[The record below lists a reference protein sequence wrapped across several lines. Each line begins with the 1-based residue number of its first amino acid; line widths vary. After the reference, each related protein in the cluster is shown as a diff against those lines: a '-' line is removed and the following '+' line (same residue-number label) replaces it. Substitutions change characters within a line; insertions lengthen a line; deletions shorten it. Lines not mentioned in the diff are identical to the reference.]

1 MDIIINPTSMTPI
14 YEQIVDRI
22 RALIKGGEIKAGEPL
37 PSVRG
42 LARQCAISALTVKK
56 AYDVLEQEGL
66 VVTVQGKGTFVAD
79 VSPNIVA
86 EELNRQVEEEFA
98 QAIAKA
104 RRLQLS
110 DADIKELVT
119 MLLDDTDDGTDGGTG
134 TTDRKGATR

>member
-1 MDIIINPTSMTPI
+1 MDIVINAASMTPI

-22 RALIKGGEIKAGEPL
+22 RALIKTGDLRAGDAL
-37 PSVRG
+37 PSVRA

-66 VVTVQGKGTFVAD
+66 VVTVQGKGTFVAE

-86 EELNRQVEEEFA
+86 EELNHQMEEEFA

-104 RRLQLS
+104 RRLRL
-110 DADIKELVT
+110 DDEEIMELVT
-119 MLLDDTDDGTDGGTG
+119 LLLDETDGEA
-134 TTDRKGATR
+134 TDTEGEMR

>member
-1 MDIIINPTSMTPI
+1 MDIVINAASMTPI

-22 RALIKGGEIKAGEPL
+22 RALIKTGDLRAGDAL
-37 PSVRG
+37 PSVRA

-66 VVTVQGKGTFVAD
+66 VVTVQGKGTFVAE

-86 EELNRQVEEEFA
+86 EELNRQMEEEFA

-104 RRLQLS
+104 RRLRL
-110 DADIKELVT
+110 DDEEIMELVT
-119 MLLDDTDDGTDGGTG
+119 LLLDETDGEA
-134 TTDRKGATR
+134 TDTAGETR

>member
-1 MDIIINPTSMTPI
+1 MDIVINATSMTPI

-22 RALIKGGEIKAGEPL
+22 RALIKTGDLKAGDAL
-37 PSVRG
+37 PSVRA

-66 VVTVQGKGTFVAD
+66 VVTVQGKGTFVAE

-104 RRLQLS
+104 RRLRLS
-110 DADIKELVT
+110 DGEIMELVT
-119 MLLDDTDDGTDGGTG
+119 MLLDETDVKTADT
-134 TTDRKGATR
+134 KGEGR

>member
-22 RALIKGGEIKAGEPL
+22 RALVKQGELKAGAPL

-42 LARQCAISALTVKK
+42 LARQCAISALTAKK
-56 AYDVLEQEGL
+56 AYDALEQEGL
-66 VVTVQGKGTFVAD
+66 VVTVQGKGTFVAQ

-104 RRLQLS
+104 RRLRLS
-110 DADIKELVT
+110 DAEIMELVT
-119 MLLDDTDDGTDGGTG
+119 MLLDEGESDGNQQGGT
-134 TTDRKGATR
+134 R

>member
-1 MDIIINPTSMTPI
+1 MMDIVINAASMTPI

-22 RALIKGGEIKAGEPL
+22 RALIKTGDLRAGDAL
-37 PSVRG
+37 PSVRA

-66 VVTVQGKGTFVAD
+66 VVTVQGKGTFVAE

-98 QAIAKA
+98 QTIAKA

-110 DADIKELVT
+110 DAEIMELVT
-119 MLLDDTDDGTDGGTG
+119 MLLDEGESDGNQQGGT
-134 TTDRKGATR
+134 R

>member
-1 MDIIINPTSMTPI
+1 MMDIVINAASMTPI

-22 RALIKGGEIKAGEPL
+22 RALIKTGDLRAGDAL
-37 PSVRG
+37 PSVRA

-66 VVTVQGKGTFVAD
+66 VVTVQGKGTFVAQ

-98 QAIAKA
+98 QTIAKA

-110 DADIKELVT
+110 DAEIMELVT
-119 MLLDDTDDGTDGGTG
+119 MLLDEGESDGNQQGGT
-134 TTDRKGATR
+134 R